1 MYLADYHVHS
11 RISPDASAS
20 MQEMAE
26 AAIRLGFQE
35 ICFTDHVEPIR
46 FGTTEP
52 RGAYDWDPMI
62 AEFRAARTAVGDRIT
77 LRLGAELGDAVWG
90 IRRMESMLAEAPP
103 LDFLIGSIHTLSE
116 KMEGRDLYFLTPR
129 DEQEAR
135 DCLADYLGQ
144 VRKLAE
150 WGRFQVLGHLTLPL
164 RYLNENRGMHVSFDG
179 FEEEIAE
186 IFRLIIPKGIGI
198 ELNTNRGN
206 TPLPDEKWLRLYR
219 SLGGEIVTLGTDA
232 HTPGFVGCAVREGQ
246 AVQGTCTS
254 EVVESRARMEELLA
268 LWRGLEVVDVLS
280 LPSLDVVC
288 VEYQSAGGE
297 PCAALFF
304 ADKLD
309 CHSDFLRLFFA
320 DAGIKKAAH
329 GVKELCRALLEE
341 GIAPAGF
348 VFDTQVAAYLLAP
361 TDGSYELEKLGI
373 TYYNQEFPKAEAYLS
388 PGAFGPLADPVAPT
402 AALDRKSVV

>member
-46 FGTTEP
+46 FGSTEP

-232 HTPGFVGCAVREGQ
+232 EQVLLRPMLHIPAAERHLHPNGGVVAIVEI
-246 AVQGTCTS
+246 A
-254 EVVESRARMEELLA
+254 EVFKNIPLILRRSQT
-268 LWRGLEVVDVLS
+268 VVDVLKGDG
-280 LPSLDVVC
+280 L
-288 VEYQSAGGE
+288 GE
-297 PCAALFF
+297 
-304 ADKLD
+304 
-309 CHSDFLRLFFA
+309 
-320 DAGIKKAAH
+320 
-329 GVKELCRALLEE
+329 
-341 GIAPAGF
+341 
-348 VFDTQVAAYLLAP
+348 
-361 TDGSYELEKLGI
+361 
-373 TYYNQEFPKAEAYLS
+373 S
-388 PGAFGPLADPVAPT
+388 PPI
-402 AALDRKSVV
+402 